1 MSRVINPIS
10 AKGSNNGM
18 TATENVY
25 KVSITDEERK
35 QSMEREIKFFEKQL
49 MKLPPNVRNA
59 MRIAQG
65 KKRHTDF
72 FYKLIEVN
80 NKIRLYNR
88 MLDQPVVISPRKHS
102 VKPAVVAEEIN
113 LIDIF
118 DFEPIPKKKR
128 LTMRT

>member
-35 QSMEREIKFFEKQL
+35 QSMER
-49 MKLPPNVRNA
+49 
-59 MRIAQG
+59 
-65 KKRHTDF
+65 DF